1 MNAANQPERAPLML
15 IDNVL
20 GNFRFLK
27 GIEVFSSGAV
37 AQPGYEIVHAT
48 FHPLPPLNKG
58 FELIERHLQ
67 RTQRSL
73 NALCAMELRLPQPLS
88 AQGFKEFNQ
97 PYIKKLADW
106 NLLVEGLNPVARTNV
121 APEANPVPEPSVY
134 GFSYTV
140 PAQHQ
145 GATFV
150 VTGVAEVQFR
160 EDGRLDIIA
169 PGDVSLIGLRQKA
182 NGVLQVLAIR
192 LQAMEVRWA
201 DVTAVGIYTV
211 RDIHPLL
218 ATTILPA
225 LQGADR
231 HGICWHYA
239 WPPVVGLE
247 LEIDVRGVRQEIV
260 LPG

>member
-1 MNAANQPERAPLML
+1 ML

-20 GNFRFLK
+20 GNFRFLS
-27 GIEVFSSGAV
+27 GIDIFCSGVIAH
-37 AQPGYEIVHAT
+37 PGYEIVHVA
-48 FHPLPPLNKG
+48 FHLLPPLNKG

-67 RTQRSL
+67 RSQRPL

-88 AQGFKEFNQ
+88 LQGFKEFNQ

-121 APEANPVPEPSVY
+121 APGVNPVLEPSVY

-150 VTGVAEVQFR
+150 VTGVPEVQFR
-160 EDGRLDIIA
+160 QEGRLDIVA
-169 PGDVSLIGLRQKA
+169 PGDVSLMGLPQKA
-182 NGVLQVLAIR
+182 ERVLQVLAAR
-192 LQAMEVRWA
+192 LHAMQVRWA

-231 HGICWHYA
+231 HGIRWHYA
-239 WPPVVGLE
+239 WPPVVELE
-247 LEIDVRGVRQEIV
+247 LEIDARGVRQEIV
-260 LPG
+260 MPG